1 MDNVTDATLRQIKR
15 GFEEMRLHFD
25 VDWLLRDTE
34 RKEAQREEAQ
44 REEAK
49 QEEAQRDEVQRD
61 EAQRE
66 VYRLH
71 TDNSTVVPYPCPLRH
86 ALI

>member
-34 RKEAQREEAQ
+34 RKEAQ